1 MSTFINLFTDFGFKK
16 VFGQEENKKLLI
28 GFLNALFEG
37 EFVIR
42 DVAYRDKEQAAETK
56 EGRCVIYDIFCTLD
70 DGKHIVLEMQNE
82 SHVNFDARA
91 LYYVS
96 KSIVAQGKKGHE
108 WQYTYAP
115 VFGVYFMNFHHKAL
129 GTAYRVDF
137 GITRL
142 RSCFVDETLKVA
154 QAESPE
160 SLPFA
165 DKMRLICLQMPA
177 FTKTEG
183 ACVTDLDKWMYLM
196 NNMEKLEH
204 ISWEGQDEMWAE
216 LAKVSNVAALSEEER
231 FIYEE
236 KLRNYWDRNVIEAAK
251 YLAAFEDGEKK
262 GREEGR
268 EEGEKKGQL
277 RLLSQLMK
285 NNHLSAE
292 AVVDQFSFSPKERE
306 KMILALKTPAPCS
319 EF

>member
-1 MSTFINLFTDFGFKK
+1 MSKFINLFTDFGFKK
-16 VFGQEENKKLLI
+16 VFGREENKGLLI

-42 DVAYRDKEQAAETK
+42 DVTYRDKEQTAETK

-70 DGKHIVLEMQNE
+70 DGKHIILEMQNE

-91 LYYVS
+91 LYYAS

-129 GTAYRVDF
+129 GMAYRVDF

-142 RSCFVDETLKVA
+142 RSCFVDETLSGA
-154 QAESPE
+154 QAEQPGS
-160 SLPFA
+160 SPFA

-177 FTKTEG
+177 FTKNEG

-196 NNMEKLEH
+196 NNMEKLEN

-251 YLAAFEDGEKK
+251 YLAVRDEGI
-262 GREEGR
+262 EEG
-268 EEGEKKGQL
+268 QL
-277 RLLSQLMK
+277 QLLSQLMK

-292 AVVDQFSFSPKERE
+292 AVVDQFSFSPQARE
-306 KMILALKTPAPCS
+306 KMILALKTPTPCS
-319 EF
+319 EV

>member
-42 DVAYRDKEQAAETK
+42 DVTYRDKEQTAETK

-70 DGKHIVLEMQNE
+70 DGKHIILEMQNE

-91 LYYVS
+91 LYYAS

-129 GTAYRVDF
+129 GMAYRVDF

-142 RSCFVDETLKVA
+142 RSIFVDENLEVA
-154 QAESPE
+154 QAEQPE
-160 SLPFA
+160 SSPFA

-196 NNMEKLEH
+196 NNMENLEH

-268 EEGEKKGQL
+268 EDGEKKGREEGQIQ
-277 RLLSQLMK
+277 LLSQLMK

-292 AVVDQFSFSPKERE
+292 AVVDQFSFSPQARE
-306 KMILALKTPAPCS
+306 KMILALKTPAP
-319 EF
+319 